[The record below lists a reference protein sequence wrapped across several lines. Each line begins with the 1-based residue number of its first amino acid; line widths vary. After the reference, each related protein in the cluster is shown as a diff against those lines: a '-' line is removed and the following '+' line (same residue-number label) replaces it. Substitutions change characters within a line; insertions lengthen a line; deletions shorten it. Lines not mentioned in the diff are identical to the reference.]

1 MSALTEGTSP
11 AMPPAPSPIHLADYA
26 PPPWLVDTVA
36 LDVQLAPTATRV
48 TATTKLKPNPEAAAT
63 TSIELDGERMQ
74 LISVS
79 LDGHLL
85 GTDAYTISDSKL
97 TLHDVTAEPHELV
110 IESECDPQANT
121 SLTGLYRSSGVY
133 CTQCEAEGFR
143 RITYFPDR
151 PDVLAIYTVR
161 LEADKTDCPIL
172 LANGNQVAQGDLAD
186 GRHFAEWHDPHP
198 KPAYLF
204 AMVAGDLDCVSDRFT
219 TMSGRDV
226 SLGIY
231 VEHGKADRTAY
242 AMDSLKRSMTWDEA
256 AFGREYD
263 LDVFNIVAV
272 SDFNMGAMEN
282 KGLNVF
288 NDKYILVRPDT
299 ATDAD
304 YANVEAIIAH
314 EYFHNW
320 SGNRVTCRDWFQL
333 CLKEGLTVFR
343 DQEFSSDMR
352 SRPVKRIAD
361 VKTLRAHQYPE
372 DAGPL
377 AHPVRPSSYIEIN
390 NFYTATVYEKG
401 AEVVRMLKTLIGPD
415 AFRDGMDAYFENNDG
430 RAATVEDFISAM
442 EDASGRDLSQFKRW
456 YDQAGTPELVV
467 SGKYSPIDETFDLT
481 VAQST
486 APTPGQSAKA
496 PLHIP
501 LAMGLIGKDGTSLP
515 LHLSNTETDGDAQTQ
530 TVVELTGYEQTFTFE
545 KVTSPPVL
553 SVLRG
558 FSAPVKLTTNG
569 GDKDWLF
576 RMAHDPDPCARW
588 EAGQTYARELLVN
601 VTRAMRA
608 GDKPRRGTRYA
619 DALRHVLEDD
629 SLEPAFAAMMLDLPG
644 EAELAQHIGQNVD
657 ADAVHNA
664 RKHLQSAVADQLG
677 DLLLDRYSQLQSN
690 AAYSPDAE
698 QAGRRALKNA
708 CLRLYAG
715 LGNENAA
722 RIAAVQFSSA
732 NNMTDMEAALATL
745 THMQREERQVAFDAF
760 YERAAGDPL
769 LLDKWFSLQAMSSR
783 ADTRQAVE
791 ALMDHS
797 DFSMKRPNTVRSLIG
812 VFAGS
817 NPVRFHAADG
827 SGYRLLTQVVR
838 DLDPINPQVAARLLG
853 TLKSWRVYD
862 DARKSEAVRCVSDLL
877 DGEKLSEDVYEIA
890 TRMIA

>member
-1 MSALTEGTSP
+1 M
-11 AMPPAPSPIHLADYA
+11 
-26 PPPWLVDTVA
+26 
-36 LDVQLAPTATRV
+36 R
-48 TATTKLKPNPEAAAT
+48 
-63 TSIELDGERMQ
+63 

-79 LDGHLL
+79 LDGQAL
-85 GTDAYTISDSKL
+85 GPDAYATSDTKL
-97 TLHDVTAEPHELV
+97 TLRDVTAEPHLLV
-110 IESECDPQANT
+110 IETECDPQANT
-121 SLTGLYRSSGVY
+121 SLTGLYRSNGIY

-151 PDVLAIYTVR
+151 PDVLAVYAVR
-161 LEADKTDCPIL
+161 LEADKAECPIL
-172 LANGNQVAQGDLAD
+172 LANGNQVSQGDLPD

-204 AMVAGDLDCVSDRFT
+204 AMVAGDLDCVSDSFT
-219 TMSGRDV
+219 TMSGREV
-226 SLGIY
+226 SIGIY

-242 AMDSLKRSMTWDEA
+242 AMDSLKRSMVWDEEV
-256 AFGREYD
+256 FGREYD

-401 AEVVRMLKTLIGPD
+401 AEVVRMLKTLVGPG
-415 AFRDGMDAYFENNDG
+415 AFRTGMDAYFEKNDG

-442 EDASGRDLSQFKRW
+442 EEASGRDLAQFTRW

-467 SGKYSPIDETFDLT
+467 SGRYSPIDETFDLT

-486 APTPGQSAKA
+486 APTPGQSAKE

-501 LAMGLIGKDGTSLP
+501 LAMGLIGKDGASLP
-515 LHLSNTETDGDAQTQ
+515 LHLADAKSDGEAATQ
-530 TVVELTGYEQTFTFE
+530 AVVELTGYEQTFTFE
-545 KVTSPPVL
+545 KVASPPVL

-601 VTRAMRA
+601 ITRAMAA
-608 GDKPRRGTRYA
+608 GDRPRRGTRYA
-619 DALRHVLEDD
+619 DALRHVLQDD
-629 SLEPAFAAMMLDLPG
+629 SLEPAFGAMMLDLPG
-644 EAELAQHIGQNVD
+644 EAELAQHIGENVD

-664 RKHLQSAVADQLG
+664 RKHLQSAVADQLS

-690 AAYSPDAE
+690 APYSPDAD

-722 RIAAVQFSSA
+722 RIASVQFSSA

-745 THMQREERQVAFDAF
+745 THMEREERQAAFDAF
-760 YERAAGDPL
+760 YNRAEGDPL

-783 ADTRQAVE
+783 SDTCRAVE

-827 SGYRLLTQVVR
+827 SGYRLLVQVVR

-862 DARKSEAVRCVSDLL
+862 STRRSEAVRAVSDLL
-877 DGEKLSEDVYEIA
+877 DGGKLSEDVYEIA